1 MRTTLDIDGELL
13 EKVTQLTGHQNKSKA
28 VCEALREYIQ
38 QQKIDRL
45 EIQVKKAEVP
55 AQNYNQ
61 ASAVS
66 GSSSD
71 SDT

>member
-45 EIQVKKAEVP
+45 IDLMGQLEIEEDWRKLRDGEL
-55 AQNYNQ
+55 
-61 ASAVS
+61 
-66 GSSSD
+66 GEER
-71 SDT
+71 